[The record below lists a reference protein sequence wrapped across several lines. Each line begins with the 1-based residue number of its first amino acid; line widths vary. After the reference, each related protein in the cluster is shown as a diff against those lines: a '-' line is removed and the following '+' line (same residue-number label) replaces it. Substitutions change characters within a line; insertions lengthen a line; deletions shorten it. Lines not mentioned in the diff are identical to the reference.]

1 MLNENQNRQDEKFD
15 PERRNLLIGA
25 GALGLGT
32 LAAAAM
38 GPFAGVAMAEE
49 KSGGKRGALIDAI
62 HGCLKTGE
70 SCIAHCLDSFKAG
83 DTSMAD
89 CAASVTELLAFCAAH
104 VRMASLDSKH
114 LKEMSALAIKVCG
127 DCEKECRKHEKHP
140 PCKACA
146 DACAACIKECKKV
159 VG

>member
-1 MLNENQNRQDEKFD
+1 MSNENQNRQDERFD

-32 LAAAAM
+32 LAAAAVS
-38 GPFAGVAMAEE
+38 GIPFASVAMAEE
-49 KSGGKRGALIDAI
+49 GKQKALVDAI

-70 SCIAHCLDSFKAG
+70 ACIAHCLDSFKAG
-83 DTSMAD
+83 DTAMAH
-89 CAASVTELLAFCAAH
+89 CAASVTEMLTFCAAH